1 MKLVRKFI
9 FLINILIALATL
21 LAYLVP
27 YINPSK
33 LWLLPLFGIIFP
45 YLIVANILFL
55 LSWAYLKNKN
65 FILSFVII
73 SIGVF
78 NITKYITFNKSYTGD
93 RETSVKVMSYN
104 LNQGGYMRKNKINP
118 IDLEN
123 YLQNSGCDILLLQEI
138 NSLSLYEI
146 LKKLSSYPDKHFI
159 VPKGAAVFSK
169 YPIVSHGLI
178 DFNLRTNSCL
188 WADVKIKEDT
198 IRFYSVHFKSNR
210 ISKKTE
216 DLVKEFKKD
225 KIIHS
230 SDVKTILSRYK
241 NNTVERASQ
250 VKKVI
255 DNIKKSPYQT
265 IVGGDFNDPPMSYT
279 YQQFSNIFQ
288 DAFRKRGFGT
298 GISYKGK
305 IPFLRIDY
313 IFASDSL
320 DILDFKTLKGNYS
333 DHDPIVSD
341 IRIR

>member
-27 YINPSK
+27 YVNPSK
-33 LWLLPLFGIIFP
+33 LWLLPLFGIVFP

-55 LSWAYLKNKN
+55 IFWTYTKNKN
-65 FILSFVII
+65 FILSLFILL
-73 SIGVF
+73 IGIF
-78 NITKYITFNKSYTGD
+78 NITKYITFNKSYTGNK
-93 RETSVKVMSYN
+93 RASVKVMSYN
-104 LNQGGYMRKNKINP
+104 LNQGGYLWKNKIDP
-118 IDLEN
+118 IKLEH
-123 YLQNSGCDILLLQEI
+123 YLQNNDCDILLLQEI
-138 NSLSLYEI
+138 NTSYLYKI
-146 LKKLSSYPDKHFI
+146 LNKLSFYPNKHII
-159 VPKGAAVFSK
+159 VPKGVAVLSK
-169 YPIVSHGLI
+169 YPIVSKGLI

-188 WADVKIKEDT
+188 WADIKIKEDT
-198 IRFYSVHFKSNR
+198 VRFYSVHFQSNR

-216 DLVKEFKKD
+216 DLVQGFKKE
-225 KIIHS
+225 KRIPS
-230 SDVKTILSRYK
+230 SEVKTILSRYK
-241 NNTVERASQ
+241 NNTIKRASQ
-250 VKKVI
+250 VRKVM
-255 DNIKKSPYQT
+255 DNIKKSPYNVV
-265 IVGGDFNDPPMSYT
+265 VGGDFNDPPMSYT

-320 DILDFKTLKGNYS
+320 EILDFQTLKAKYS
-333 DHDPIVSD
+333 DHDPIVSE